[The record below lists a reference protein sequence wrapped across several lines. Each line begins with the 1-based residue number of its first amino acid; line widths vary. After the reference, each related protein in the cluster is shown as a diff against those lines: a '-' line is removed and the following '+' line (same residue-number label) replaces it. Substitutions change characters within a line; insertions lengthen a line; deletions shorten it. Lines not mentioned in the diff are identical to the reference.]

1 MSKVRA
7 PTKTKQR
14 AEKSIERDAKQVK
27 TGEGR
32 GKPSDESD
40 WPTGRRRVNLK
51 SPLGRR
57 TLATKGTQEIS
68 NLKSKKTYGKKR
80 NHFSGEPPQER
91 SHRLEVPLD
100 YFFISSI
107 P

>member
-51 SPLGRR
+51 P
-57 TLATKGTQEIS
+57 QIS

-91 SHRLEVPLD
+91 SH
-100 YFFISSI
+100 
-107 P
+107 